1 MLEKAPARS
10 WDNIGCSTTPTLCTS
25 RKRLWLND
33 STPRNAVSIV
43 PSASVFY
50 KSIRICLL
58 SFKQTRTKKS
68 LFHLRLPSSAC
79 IALYCVPTSVPYP
92 AMSVSFPLFLLCS
105 FLFSRL
111 PSFTPLPSITLF
123 VISFYCSPFPSLPRT
138 ARPFVWCV
146 YRRFDIID
154 RTIRKRTI

>member
-68 LFHLRLPSSAC
+68 LFHLRLPSYCSVLC
-79 IALYCVPTSVPYP
+79 PHERPLSRYVCLFSSLSPLFFPLLSPSILHSIAFYHPFRHLILLL
-92 AMSVSFPLFLLCS
+92 SVSLTS
-105 FLFSRL
+105 SH
-111 PSFTPLPSITLF
+111 SS
-123 VISFYCSPFPSLPRT
+123 SLR
-138 ARPFVWCV
+138 VMCV
-146 YRRFDIID
+146 QKI
-154 RTIRKRTI
+154 